1 MRITG
6 RGADQNKMTRM
17 TPTGLSQF
25 APAAAE
31 ETFLTEGQGVT
42 FMLSQSQQRILA
54 SEARGKA
61 ILGVI

>member
-1 MRITG
+1 
-6 RGADQNKMTRM
+6 M

-31 ETFLTEGQGVT
+31 ETFLIEGQGADI
-42 FMLSQSQQRILA
+42 MLSQSQQRILA
-54 SEARGKA
+54 SDARGKA